1 MDEVGVKVSPGEEVG
16 GEVFIGSWV
25 WLSVVWEFEIN
36 PEIWEPEEILG
47 KNEVPGIVDDQTLG
61 RTGDRLIGAGIFIDN
76 VEEDEGNEVL
86 EEMAPVKQKV
96 YLNIDR
102 KLQWKLL

>member
-1 MDEVGVKVSPGEEVG
+1 M
-16 GEVFIGSWV
+16 
-25 WLSVVWEFEIN
+25 
-36 PEIWEPEEILG
+36 
-47 KNEVPGIVDDQTLG
+47 PGIVDDQTLG

-96 YLNIDR
+96 YLNTDR
-102 KLQWKLL
+102 KLRESYYNYIKELFFFTNSPAKLLSESLLLPLVKEKAPP

>member
-1 MDEVGVKVSPGEEVG
+1 M
-16 GEVFIGSWV
+16 
-25 WLSVVWEFEIN
+25 
-36 PEIWEPEEILG
+36 
-47 KNEVPGIVDDQTLG
+47 PGIVDDQTLG

-96 YLNIDR
+96 YLSTDR
-102 KLQWKLL
+102 KLQ